1 MLEAKNI
8 SVEFKMAG
16 RGVKAVSGVD
26 LSLEA
31 GKIIGLAGESGCG
44 KTTLAKI
51 LLGII
56 RPQTGTVRFDHR
68 DIFAGENRAYLR
80 RNTQMVFQNPFS
92 SCDPRYT
99 VFDLLWENAA
109 VFRKIR
115 RAEFFKEA
123 EALLAGVELKPR
135 FLARYP
141 HELSGGELQRVCIA
155 RALVNNPRLVI
166 LDEPTASLDITTAS
180 RIMRLLVKLQRE
192 QGTAFFFISHNL
204 NLLKKVCDFC
214 LIMHKG
220 EIVERGPCGEIYAN
234 PRHSYTK
241 TLINAA
247 RNHCLE

>member
-8 SVEFKMAG
+8 SVEFKTVGHA
-16 RGVKAVSGVD
+16 VKAVSKVE
-26 LSLEA
+26 LSLES

-56 RPQTGTVRFDHR
+56 QPQTGTVRFDHR
-68 DIFAGENRAYLR
+68 DIFARENRVYLR

-92 SCDPRYT
+92 SCDPRYM

-115 RAEFFKEA
+115 RASFLEESIN
-123 EALLAGVELKPR
+123 LLKSVELDPR
-135 FLARYP
+135 FLSRYP

-155 RALVNNPRLVI
+155 RALVNNPQLVV

-180 RIMRLLVKLQRE
+180 RIMHLLVRLQ
-192 QGTAFFFISHNL
+192 QQHGMGFLFISHNL

-214 LIMHKG
+214 FIMHKG
-220 EIVERGPCGEIYAN
+220 EIVERGPCVEIYTN

-247 RNHCLE
+247 MNHCIE